1 MLAGVALMEAGVL
14 VRLLLLG
21 VIPVQ
26 NTIQNRR
33 IHSPRTVTGL
43 KLKVKNKVETFVLA
57 RSCLTRAWCGQD
69 CMVGKLREGKGTIP
83 AFAAWPTWL
92 KEQLLGEL
100 HGR

>member
-1 MLAGVALMEAGVL
+1 MEAGVL

-69 CMVGKLREGKGTIP
+69 CMVGKAKGEERDNSSLCCMAHLAERTTVRRAPWKIK
-83 AFAAWPTWL
+83 T
-92 KEQLLGEL
+92 
-100 HGR
+100 